1 MYYEYS
7 PHTVRHKR
15 LSAYLE
21 AYATDLGQLGAC
33 KRVGVPLLC
42 AWTDEIGVTNRFTYM
57 VGWESMAQREEAW
70 ARYAADEIWNTERPR
85 REGTDDAWIIE
96 FSRVI
101 LRLTPYSPQ
110 PNFKFQLHELWTYD
124 TVWTKLPNLNSL
136 FADHGMG
143 YFQKHGIDVIGLWTH
158 DVGDRGQLM
167 CMLGYDSLADREKK
181 WGSLMS
187 DPGWRR
193 AISDAERDKDVLR
206 TVSNSIMRPLPFVLA
221 AE

>member
-1 MYYEYS
+1 M
-7 PHTVRHKR
+7 
-15 LSAYLE
+15 
-21 AYATDLGQLGAC
+21 
-33 KRVGVPLLC
+33 
-42 AWTDEIGVTNRFTYM
+42 
-57 VGWESMAQREEAW
+57 
-70 ARYAADEIWNTERPR
+70 
-85 REGTDDAWIIE
+85 
-96 FSRVI
+96 
-101 LRLTPYSPQ
+101 
-110 PNFKFQLHELWTYD
+110 
-124 TVWTKLPNLNSL
+124 
-136 FADHGMG
+136 
-143 YFQKHGIDVIGLWTH
+143 IGLWTH